1 MKPCSTVMLALKES
15 PIFKH
20 SGYVIKNNKIIS
32 WCANESSKFRDLNN
46 KDLTLLTLQT
56 TEEYG
61 FANFKRYREN
71 KEYILNEILSEFLD
85 IFKIDDSEVIHKNV
99 HGWLYAY
106 SENQSSEVFWDDK
119 KYIGITGD
127 WFTGGRAENAWINAK
142 LLSEKI
148 NN

>member
-1 MKPCSTVMLALKES
+1 M
-15 PIFKH
+15 
-20 SGYVIKNNKIIS
+20 
-32 WCANESSKFRDLNN
+32 
-46 KDLTLLTLQT
+46 
-56 TEEYG
+56 
-61 FANFKRYREN
+61 
-71 KEYILNEILSEFLD
+71 SEFLD

-99 HGWLYAY
+99 HGWLYAF

>member
-1 MKPCSTVMLALKES
+1 
-15 PIFKH
+15 
-20 SGYVIKNNKIIS
+20 
-32 WCANESSKFRDLNN
+32 
-46 KDLTLLTLQT
+46 LLTLQT

-71 KEYILNEILSEFLD
+71 KEHILNEILSEFLD
-85 IFKIDDSEVIHKNV
+85 IFEIDDSEVIHKNV
-99 HGWLYAY
+99 HGWLYAF

-119 KYIGITGD
+119 KNIGITGD